1 MRSGT
6 DRAVG
11 RHALSMIPSEVIIF
25 GEGRK
30 MSEISTPVT
39 PELFRY
45 LADHTT
51 REDGFLRKLKAAA
64 RAEGIPPI
72 WISPEQ
78 GSFMQ
83 ILLKAVR
90 AREVVEIGTLAGY
103 SAIWMARALP
113 PDGLVLTIENSSKHA
128 DFAEQWI
135 SKSDVAKRIK
145 VHRGRGE
152 DVLPRFAANYVD
164 AAFIDADKTS
174 YPELLQECL
183 RIVRHGG
190 LIMADNAFGFGR
202 LFEDDDPAVE
212 AMRNFNDLI
221 AKEPALQSIIVPIG
235 DGLWFGLKL

>member
-1 MRSGT
+1 
-6 DRAVG
+6 
-11 RHALSMIPSEVIIF
+11 
-25 GEGRK
+25 

-39 PELFRY
+39 TNHFGY
-45 LADHTT
+45 LAEHTT
-51 REDGFLRKLKAAA
+51 REDEFLRDLKADA

-90 AREVVEIGTLAGY
+90 AKEVVEIGTLAGY

-113 PDGLVLTIENSSKHA
+113 PNGRVRTIEISPKHA
-128 DFAEQWI
+128 DFAERWI
-135 SKSDVAKRIK
+135 SKSDVAKRIR

-152 DVLPRFAANYVD
+152 DVLPRFAMNRAD
-164 AAFIDADKTS
+164 AAFIDADKTT
-174 YPELLQECL
+174 YPALLRECL
-183 RIVRHGG
+183 RIVRRGG

-202 LFEDDDPAVE
+202 LFDAEDPGVA
-212 AMRNFNDLI
+212 AMRAFNEII
-221 AKEPALQSIIVPIG
+221 AAEAALQSIIVPIG